1 MMAVE
6 TVVAGSLR
14 RWAAG
19 FAVWVLLAHTLVT
32 ACVPAPLLLLSQHD
46 HVVIGKIS
54 ARQWA
59 AHLQWHLHE
68 VNHHFIPT
76 EPDPSVPTRDTGTI
90 LSVAGCDMNALQAF
104 YVTMRGT
111 TCKRHDAG
119 AVGPMARSEG
129 SIGPAAR
136 AVSPA
141 TICLAHPHTSHQIHV
156 AGLAGFSMDL

>member
-104 YVTMRGT
+104 YVTVRGT
-111 TCKRHDAG
+111 TPQSAAPAI
-119 AVGPMARSEG
+119 AVTQAQLAPWLEAEG
-129 SIGPAAR
+129 QSALLRVPCPPPRFA
-136 AVSPA
+136 
-141 TICLAHPHTSHQIHV
+141 
-156 AGLAGFSMDL
+156 